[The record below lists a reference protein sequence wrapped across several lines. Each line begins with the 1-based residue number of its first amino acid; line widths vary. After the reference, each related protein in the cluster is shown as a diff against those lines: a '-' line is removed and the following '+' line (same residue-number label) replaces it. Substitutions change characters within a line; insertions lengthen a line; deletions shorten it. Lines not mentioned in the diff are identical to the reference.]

1 MRNPFGA
8 LQNAALV
15 LCKCD
20 DVQQRTK
27 SCAVLGRQLS
37 VMTRLLDDLFQAT
50 EVAVGKTRLRLETV
64 VVQDALE
71 AAAGSIGPVVEQKDQ
86 ELVLTLSPVPFL
98 IEADPSRLHQMLL
111 NLLGNASKF
120 TARGGHI
127 YLGATVETDMAVIRV
142 RDDGIGISADMLPH
156 IFELFTREETRDWT
170 PGLGVGLAVVKELA
184 ALHGGSVEVR
194 SPGTGKGSVFALR
207 LPLKQAGRVNPSGIE
222 VDIETRR

>member
-1 MRNPFGA
+1 
-8 LQNAALV
+8 
-15 LCKCD
+15 
-20 DVQQRTK
+20 
-27 SCAVLGRQLS
+27 
-37 VMTRLLDDLFQAT
+37 
-50 EVAVGKTRLRLETV
+50 VAVGKTRLQLEAV

-71 AAAGSIGPVVEQKDQ
+71 AAAGSIRPVVEQKDQ
-86 ELVLTLSPVPFL
+86 ELVVTLSPVPFL

-142 RDDGIGISADMLPH
+142 RDDGIGIPPDMLPH
-156 IFELFTREETRDWT
+156 IFDLFTREETREWT

-184 ALHGGSVEVR
+184 TLHGGSVEVR

-207 LPLKQAGRVNPSGIE
+207 LPFRQAATPAPLSMGMAE
-222 VDIETRR
+222 